1 MSLQYVIDGYNI
13 INHPLFERSH
23 KQSGQPALN
32 IISFIRQKRLTGS
45 LKNKIILVFD
55 GFPQTSSNNCDY
67 GEVSVI
73 FSRKIS
79 ADEKIKKIVEES
91 LNRKNIIVVSNDRE
105 IKCAVNSLGACSM
118 QIEAFVNKKEKNH
131 KPAKKESLKDELN
144 YSQKHDINEELEKAW
159 LKK

>member
-13 INHPLFERSH
+13 INHPLFERSRE
-23 KQSGQPALN
+23 QNGQPALN
-32 IISFIRQKRLTGS
+32 IISFVRQKRLTGS

-55 GFPQTSSNNCDY
+55 GFPQGPSNNSGY

-79 ADEKIKKIVEES
+79 ADEKIKKIVEGS
-91 LNRKNIIVVSNDRE
+91 LNRKNIIVVSNDKE
-105 IKCAVNSLGACSM
+105 IKFAVNSLGACSM
-118 QIEAFVNKKEKNH
+118 QIEEFVGKKEKNH
-131 KPAKKESLKDELN
+131 KPPKKESLKDELN
-144 YSQKHDINEELEKAW
+144 YSQKHNINEELMRIW

>member
-13 INHPLFERSH
+13 INHPLFERSR
-23 KQSGQPALN
+23 KQNGQPALN
-32 IISFIRQKRLTGS
+32 IISFISQKRLTGS

-55 GFPQTSSNNCDY
+55 GFPQCPSNNSGY

-79 ADEKIKKIVEES
+79 ADEKIKKIVEGS

-105 IKCAVNSLGACSM
+105 IKFAVNSLGACSM
-118 QIEAFVNKKEKNH
+118 QIEEFVGRKEKSQ
-131 KPAKKESLKDELN
+131 KRTRKQSLKDELN
-144 YSQKHDINEELEKAW
+144 YSQKHDINEELTRIWLEK
-159 LKK
+159 